1 MISGATLPRT
11 LLVANRGEVAV
22 RVIRACRALGI
33 RAIAIHSTAD
43 AGAFWTRLADAAI
56 EIGPAPATQSYLDI
70 DAIVAAALS
79 VGADAVH
86 PGYGLL
92 SESAPFAQAVRDA
105 GMIFIGPDA
114 STIALMG
121 DKVAARSAA
130 LASGVPVLPGSDAP
144 VSDTRDALAIAERVG
159 WPIVVK
165 ASFGGGG
172 RGLRVART
180 ADDLAAAM
188 EQARREATAAFGR
201 AEIFL
206 ERYLD
211 KPRHIEVQIL
221 ADTHGNVAALGDRD
235 CSVQRRHQKLMEEAP
250 APGLRDDVRD
260 RLHGAAISLCQDVG
274 YTGAGTV
281 EFLLDRNGADFFF
294 LEMNTRL
301 QVEHGVTEMVT
312 GIDVVREQIL
322 IASGAALSFAA
333 DDVPVRGHAIQARIA
348 AEDPWHEFRA
358 TPGEIEHLCL
368 PGGPWLRC
376 DFGFEAGDSV
386 PVHYDSL
393 LGKVHAWG
401 RTRDE
406 ARVRLAAALDRTEL
420 TGIATTAKYLRVLL
434 DQPAFVAARH
444 DTGSLEREWQ
454 PHADDRPQQVDLP
467 APSAQARS
475 VREVRLPWGNGHTTI
490 AIHGAAGRETKHVRA
505 ERAVDPMIAKDADTD
520 ATVTAPMDGV
530 VRSVDCAAGAQVRK
544 GEQILLI
551 EAMKMEVVIAA
562 PRDGTIERVLVTA
575 GAVIRSG
582 EALAVFAAA

>member
-1 MISGATLPRT
+1 MALPRT

-22 RVIRACRALGI
+22 RVIRACRELGI
-33 RAIAIHSTAD
+33 RAIAVHSTAD
-43 AGAFWTRLADAAI
+43 AGAYWTRLADAAI
-56 EIGPAPATQSYLDI
+56 EIGPAPVQQSYLDS
-70 DAIVAAALS
+70 DAIVTAAQS
-79 VGADAVH
+79 VGADTVH

-105 GMIFIGPDA
+105 GMVFVGPDA
-114 STIALMG
+114 ATIGLMG
-121 DKVAARSAA
+121 DKVAACGAA
-130 LASGVPVLPGSDAP
+130 LASGVAVLPGSHAP
-144 VSDTRDALAIAERVG
+144 VSDTHDALANAERLG

-180 ADDLAAAM
+180 ADDLAAAI
-188 EQARREATAAFGR
+188 EQAGREAVAAFGR

-211 KPRHIEVQIL
+211 RPRHIEVQIL
-221 ADTHGNVAALGDRD
+221 ADMHGNVAALGDRD

-250 APGLRDDVRD
+250 ATGLRDDVRD
-260 RLHGAAISLCQDVG
+260 SLHAAAIRLCRNVG

-281 EFLLDRNGADFFF
+281 EFLLDGNGSDFFF

-312 GIDVVREQIL
+312 GIDIVREQIL
-322 IASGAALSFAA
+322 IASGAELSFTA
-333 DDVPVRGHAIQARIA
+333 DRVPVHGHAMQARIA
-348 AEDPWHEFRA
+348 AEDPWHDFRA
-358 TPGEIEHLCL
+358 TPGTIAHLRL

-406 ARVRLAAALDRTEL
+406 ARLRLAGALHRTEL
-420 TGIATTAKYLRVLL
+420 VGVATTAAYLRSLL
-434 DQPAFVAARH
+434 DQPAFVAAQH

-467 APSAQARS
+467 ASSAQVRS
-475 VREVRLPWGNGHTTI
+475 VREVRVPWGVEQTTI
-490 AIHGAAGRETKHVRA
+490 AIHGAAGLETKPLRA
-505 ERAVDPMIAKDADTD
+505 DRGIDPVLTKSADGDA
-520 ATVTAPMDGV
+520 AVTAPMDGV
-530 VRSVDCAAGAQVRK
+530 VRSVDCATGAPVRK

-562 PRDGTIERVLVTA
+562 PRDGIIERVLVTA

-582 EALAVFAAA
+582 ETLAMLAAA